1 MSRPKT
7 ASARPA
13 TSAGQP
19 NHSLRPTTSSGLDSE
34 QGHQHPSA
42 EDKKEYL
49 DSSDEYC
56 STDDQYDEEVDNIN
70 DQHRHGEDDDDD
82 DVFAFAP
89 PGLGTP
95 AVEVVPAPVDLP
107 LPPPVAL
114 TVPESAAPKSMNETV
129 RESIYYYDQN
139 SGAIYNAEGDLVQM
153 QTTAPPYVHHP
164 SSIPPSAS
172 QQNCTQNDE
181 QKTSAPASRSTSIKW
196 HPSTRG
202 ESGPWHRRCE
212 SSGKESEGRY
222 SPTSS
227 HDAVSWSGHAG
238 TQTYTTTDSADL
250 LRTLPSPCFSR
261 AVELELELEEDDDSP
276 YPEVRASVS
285 NVDDPSMPSIT
296 FRSLLL
302 GLELSAFASA
312 VNTFLSQRNP
322 PIQIV
327 AIIVQILA
335 HPLGTVMAN
344 VLPIRS
350 FAFQLPSLR
359 RNRNAQ
365 RSSKSYTWSF
375 NPGPWNIKEHTVVLV
390 AATTGLKPSYSLS
403 ILLAQDL
410 ARFWDDRRSFLYGLL
425 SVCAPQLIGLALAG
439 FVREV
444 LVEPASMIW
453 PQNLSVSTVLN
464 TLHAEEDAVHSSGNR
479 PRMSRLGFF
488 NVASLIA
495 FLVYFLPGY
504 LFTALSILNWV
515 CWIWPSNVPV
525 NVVFGAAHGLGA
537 SVLTFDWNQVVYLGS
552 PLVIPWWAQA
562 NLFGGFVMAIWIA
575 APILYFTNALHTTYL
590 PILSGSSFDRFGQ
603 RYNVSMV
610 SSNHSTLRAD
620 AYANYSQVYISAG
633 LIVAY
638 FGGFALI
645 TAAVVHTTLYHGRF
659 VWDRLRAKRAMPDD
673 VHARLMRKYAS
684 VPFWWFA
691 VVLVGG
697 LGMLVLLTVA
707 YSTHLPIWALGLAVL
722 VPAAYMLPFGFI
734 FAMSGLPAAV
744 NLVSEI
750 LASWLLPGRPLPVMM
765 FKTVSQQTL
774 TFGLLF
780 SQDQKLGHYMK
791 IAPRQIFFVQVLS
804 ILVNSFIQISAKNY
818 LRDHIQDVCDPAQA
832 QHFTCEPVQIFH
844 TASIIW
850 GAIGVERSFGPKSP
864 YRWLFS
870 GLIVGAVLPLIT
882 WFTSR
887 RLQWPTMRIVSAPII
902 FVGMSLA
909 PPASGI
915 NFTSA
920 IVVGYFFQYWMRKH
934 RLDWWSRYK
943 FVLAGA
949 LDFGTV
955 LSSLVIYLLLQMP
968 KNDALELQWWGNQ
981 VAVQTADALGMP
993 LLEAPE
999 MGFAPPPGAT

>member
-7 ASARPA
+7 ATVRPT
-13 TSAGQP
+13 TSAGQL
-19 NHSLRPTTSSGLDSE
+19 NQSFRPTTSGGLDCEHSNN
-34 QGHQHPSA
+34 HSNA
-42 EDKKEYL
+42 EDDNEYF
-49 DSSDEYC
+49 DSSNDYD
-56 STDDQYDEEVDNIN
+56 STDDSYDEDEHH
-70 DQHRHGEDDDDD
+70 QGEDDDD

-89 PGLGTP
+89 PGLGIS
-95 AVEVVPAPVDLP
+95 AVQVVPAPTDLP
-107 LPPPVAL
+107 APPPAAL
-114 TVPESAAPKSMNETV
+114 TAPECSASSSRNETL
-129 RESIYYYDQN
+129 RESVYYYDQN
-139 SGAIYNAEGDLVQM
+139 SGAVYNSQGDLVQR
-153 QTTAPPYVHHP
+153 QTSAPAYAHSTTAPPSV
-164 SSIPPSAS
+164 S
-172 QQNCTQNDE
+172 QRDDARVDE
-181 QKTSAPASRSTSIKW
+181 KTSAPASRSTSIKW

-212 SSGKESEGRY
+212 SSGKDSEGPS
-222 SPTSS
+222 SPT
-227 HDAVSWSGHAG
+227 SWSGHAG
-238 TQTYTTTDSADL
+238 TSTPTSDSADL

-261 AVELELELEEDDDSP
+261 AVELELEEDDDSP

-302 GLELSAFASA
+302 GLGLSALASA

-350 FAFQLPSLR
+350 FSFRLPSLR
-359 RNRNAQ
+359 KGRNAQ

-390 AATTGLKPSYSLS
+390 AATTGLNPSYSLS

-464 TLHAEEDAVHSSGNR
+464 TLHAEEDAVHSNGTR
-479 PRMSRLGFF
+479 RMSRLRFF

-495 FLVYFLPGY
+495 FVVYFFPGY
-504 LFTALSILNWV
+504 LFTALSIFNWV
-515 CWIWPSNVPV
+515 CWIWPTNVPV

-552 PLVIPWWAQA
+552 PLVIPWWAQT
-562 NLFGGFVMAIWIA
+562 NLFAGFVMGIWIA
-575 APILYFTNALHTTYL
+575 APILYFTNALYTAYL

-603 RYNVSMV
+603 RYNVSIV
-610 SSNHSTLRAD
+610 SPNHSTLQVD

-645 TAAVVHTTLYHGRF
+645 TAAVVHTTLYHGQF

-684 VPFWWFA
+684 VPFWWYG
-691 VVLVGG
+691 VVLAAG
-697 LGMLVLLTVA
+697 LGMSVFLTAA

-750 LASWLLPGRPLPVMM
+750 LASWLLPGKPLPVMM

-791 IAPRQIFFVQVLS
+791 IAPRQIFFVQILS
-804 ILVNSFIQISAKNY
+804 ILVNSVIQILAKNY
-818 LRDHIQDVCDPAQA
+818 LRDHIPDVCDPAQA
-832 QHFTCEPVQIFH
+832 QKFVCPSVVIFY

-870 GLIVGAVLPLIT
+870 GLVVGAVLPLIT

-887 RLQWPTMRIVSAPII
+887 KLKWSTMRIVSAPII

-934 RLDWWSRYK
+934 RLDWWSRYN

-955 LSSLVIYLLLQMP
+955 LSSLVIYFLLQMP
-968 KNDALELQWWGNQ
+968 KNGALELQWWGNQ
-981 VAVQTADALGMP
+981 VDVQTADAQGTP
-993 LLEAPE
+993 LLEAPV
-999 MGFAPPPGAT
+999 MGFAPPPGAS

>member
-7 ASARPA
+7 ATTRPTTSAGGQLTQSFRPA
-13 TSAGQP
+13 TS
-19 NHSLRPTTSSGLDSE
+19 NGLDSE
-34 QGHQHPSA
+34 LNHTDYDA
-42 EDKKEYL
+42 EDDKEHL
-49 DSSDEYC
+49 DSSADYS
-56 STDDQYDEEVDNIN
+56 STDDSYDDDD
-70 DQHRHGEDDDDD
+70 DQHHHAEDDDDD

-89 PGLGTP
+89 PGLGIP
-95 AVEVVPAPVDLP
+95 AVQVVPAPVELP
-107 LPPPVAL
+107 APPPAAL
-114 TVPESAAPKSMNETV
+114 TAPESAAPTSRSETV
-129 RESIYYYDQN
+129 RESVYYYDQN
-139 SGAIYNAEGDLVQM
+139 SGAVYNAQGDLVQM
-153 QTTAPPYVHHP
+153 QTAAPPYAQSTSALP
-164 SSIPPSAS
+164 SVSPKEVL
-172 QQNCTQNDE
+172 QNDE
-181 QKTSAPASRSTSIKW
+181 QKTSAPVSRSTSIKW

-202 ESGPWHRRCE
+202 ESGTWPRRCE
-212 SSGKESEGRY
+212 SAGKDSEGPC
-222 SPTSS
+222 SPTWY
-227 HDAVSWSGHAG
+227 DGVSWNGHAG
-238 TQTYTTTDSADL
+238 TNTCTSDSADL
-250 LRTLPSPCFSR
+250 LRALPSPCFAR
-261 AVELELELEEDDDSP
+261 AVELELEEDDDSP

-285 NVDDPSMPSIT
+285 NVDDPTMPSIT

-302 GLELSAFASA
+302 GLGLSAFASA

-350 FAFQLPSLR
+350 FSFHLPSLR
-359 RNRNAQ
+359 KGRNAQ
-365 RSSKSYTWSF
+365 RPRKSYTWSF

-390 AATTGLKPSYSLS
+390 AATTGLNPSYSLS

-425 SVCAPQLIGLALAG
+425 SVCAPQLIGLAMAG

-464 TLHAEEDAVHSSGNR
+464 TLHAEEDAVHSNGTR
-479 PRMSRLGFF
+479 RMSRLRFF

-495 FLVYFLPGY
+495 FLVYFFPGY
-504 LFTALSILNWV
+504 LFTALSIFNWV
-515 CWIWPSNVPV
+515 CWIWPTNVPV

-537 SVLTFDWNQVVYLGS
+537 SVLTFDWNQIVYLGS

-562 NLFGGFVMAIWIA
+562 NLFAGFVMGIWIA
-575 APILYFTNALHTTYL
+575 APILYFTNALHTAYL

-610 SSNHSTLRAD
+610 SSSHSTLRAD

-659 VWDRLRAKRAMPDD
+659 VWDRLRTKRAMPDD

-684 VPFWWFA
+684 VPFWWYG
-691 VVLVGG
+691 VVLAVG
-697 LGMLVLLTVA
+697 LGMSVFLTAA

-791 IAPRQIFFVQVLS
+791 IAPRQIFFVQILS
-804 ILVNSFIQISAKNY
+804 ILVNSFMQILAKNY
-818 LRDHIQDVCDPAQA
+818 LRDHIPDVCDPAQP
-832 QHFTCEPVQIFH
+832 QHFVCEPVQIFH

-870 GLIVGAVLPLIT
+870 GLIVGAVLPLMT

-887 RLQWPTMRIVSAPII
+887 KLKWSTMRIVSAPII

-934 RLDWWSRYK
+934 RLDWWSRYN

-955 LSSLVIYLLLQMP
+955 LSSLVIYFLLQMP
-968 KNDALELQWWGNQ
+968 KNGALELQWWGNQ
-981 VAVQTADALGMP
+981 VDVQTADAQGVP
-993 LLEAPE
+993 LLDAPE
-999 MGFAPPPGAT
+999 MGFAPAPGMS